1 MADLLNSQPGM
12 LAAVTNVGVP
22 GYVKINM
29 SGLAGGRVPNAFVT
43 SAALIT
49 DIKGSFQTNTAFK
62 SALDKRIYVYSF
74 GDRMGS
80 VAVSGLAFDSRCGT
94 PVPNNPL
101 TGGSLLTGLDEVV
114 FWYRAN
120 RVSLSNSPVIIT
132 IGLSQV
138 LRGFLIGLDYGT
150 HSTELRSYSWTMR
163 IATLPGMSL
172 GFGSF

>member
-1 MADLLNSQPGM
+1 MAELLNSQPGM
-12 LAAVTNVGVP
+12 LAAVSNIGVP
-22 GYVKINM
+22 GNVKINL
-29 SGLAGGRVPNAFVT
+29 SGLAGGKVPNPFIT

-49 DIKGSFQTNTAFK
+49 EIKGNFQTNTAFRH
-62 SALDKRIYVYSF
+62 ALDKRIYVYSF
-74 GDRMGS
+74 GDRMGAT
-80 VAVSGLAFDSRCGT
+80 VVSGLAFDSRCGT

-120 RVSLSNSPVIIT
+120 RVSLANSPVIVT
-132 IGLSQV
+132 VGLSMV
-138 LRGFLIGLDYGT
+138 LRGYLIGLQYGT
-150 HSTELRSYSWTMR
+150 HSTELRSYSWSMR

>member
-1 MADLLNSQPGM
+1 MAELLNSQPGM
-12 LAAVTNVGVP
+12 LAAVKNVGVP

-29 SGLAGGRVPNAFVT
+29 TGLIGGIIPNPLVT

-49 DIKGSFQTNTAFK
+49 GIQGNFQTNTAFK
-62 SALDKRIYVYSF
+62 HALDKRVYVYSF

-80 VAVSGLAFDSRCGT
+80 VVVSGLAFDSRCGT
-94 PVPNNPL
+94 PIPNNPL
-101 TGGSLLTGLDEVV
+101 TGGSLLTGLDEIV

-120 RVSLSNSPVIIT
+120 RASLHNARVIVT

-138 LRGFLIGLDYGT
+138 LRGFLVGLEYGT
-150 HSTELRSYSWTMR
+150 HSTELRSYTWAMR
-163 IATLPGMSL
+163 VATLPGMTL